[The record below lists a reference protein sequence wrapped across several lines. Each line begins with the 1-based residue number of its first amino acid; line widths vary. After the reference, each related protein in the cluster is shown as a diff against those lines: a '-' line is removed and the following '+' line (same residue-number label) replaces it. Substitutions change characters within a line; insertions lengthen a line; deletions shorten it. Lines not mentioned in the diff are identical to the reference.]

1 MRNPDPG
8 ILCFSHCGPR
18 VFCLQLPEHCPVCR
32 ANLDSQQSLVPF
44 RVPYPF
50 VKASQ
55 YPCSVVLKPTNGDYL
70 NDYKVLMDLHVG
82 VTTSNGKVIE
92 YDKDGFHSDRANA
105 WTQSLVIHQVLDED
119 RIAEWDK
126 VLNAVSSQ
134 DCWTSQRYNEET
146 FNCYTFVLAFIR
158 CLQNGPISEHA
169 KSKIKFCELYVIPR
183 ATNAYKYV
191 QLYRRLK
198 DSGYFVNRPHNMNK
212 FDF

>member
-1 MRNPDPG
+1 MEIIISLECVYFLFNFIIEVYLFITHG
-8 ILCFSHCGPR
+8 IF
-18 VFCLQLPEHCPVCR
+18 F
-32 ANLDSQQSLVPF
+32 F
-44 RVPYPF
+44 F
-50 VKASQ
+50 
-55 YPCSVVLKPTNGDYL
+55 
-70 NDYKVLMDLHVG
+70 
-82 VTTSNGKVIE
+82 
-92 YDKDGFHSDRANA
+92 
-105 WTQSLVIHQVLDED
+105 
-119 RIAEWDK
+119 
-126 VLNAVSSQ
+126 
-134 DCWTSQRYNEET
+134 RYNEET